1 MKKFLKLFFAI
12 TMALSVSVTPVAAK
26 SAEGKSNVSTSQ
38 KETKEKVI
46 KEKETKEKET
56 ESAIKK
62 TNDSASSQ
70 KTELN
75 SQTDKKVFKNELNEQ
90 KKELQQEKASLNQQL
105 EELKLKYESLIA
117 SGDTEGAK
125 SVLENINA
133 LNQQIQE
140 VQAQMKETINERY
153 MLVKTMYTDEELAE
167 FTNAKEL
174 ISKMYAD
181 AEVLSAGSVTINN
194 NLIKFDTPAYIKNGV
209 TLVPLRAISE
219 ALGGEVSWDGETQT
233 IVIKNGDTVVQI
245 TANST
250 TATVNGESVKISAP
264 PTKNCGRTY
273 VPLRFLA
280 ETLGFNTE
288 WDSENEQIEIR
299 DDIEAPSKEES
310 TNDSVETSPEVA
322 SVQE

>member
-38 KETKEKVI
+38 KETKEKV
-46 KEKETKEKET
+46 TKEKET

-70 KTELN
+70 KTELNSQTN

-133 LNQQIQE
+133 LNQQIQD
-140 VQAQMKETINERY
+140 VQGQMKETINERY

-219 ALGGEVSWDGETQT
+219 ALGGDVSWAGETQT

-299 DDIEAPSKEES
+299 DDIEAPTQEES
-310 TNDSVETSPEVA
+310 TNDSVETSSEVA